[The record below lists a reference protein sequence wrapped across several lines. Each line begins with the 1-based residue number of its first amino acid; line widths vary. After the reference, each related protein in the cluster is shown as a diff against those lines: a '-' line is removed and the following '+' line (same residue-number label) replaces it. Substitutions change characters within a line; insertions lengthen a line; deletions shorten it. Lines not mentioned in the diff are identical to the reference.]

1 MMKNKSL
8 SEYAPNFRGTP
19 VLYGIVAALVTAF
32 ILILLTTLV
41 MGWTSISEAKLSTI
55 TYVMNMIA
63 AVVGSMIAA
72 REAGQRGW
80 YYGGLTGLAYAVLI
94 TLLGLLMVQGPIFNL
109 NNLFHTILLGLIG
122 GFGGMIGV
130 NLRK

>member
-1 MMKNKSL
+1 MKNKTL
-8 SEYAPNFRGTP
+8 SEYAPHFRGAP

-32 ILILLTTLV
+32 ILILLTTFV
-41 MGWTSISEAKLSTI
+41 MGWTSIPEAKLGAI

-63 AVVGSMIAA
+63 ALVGSMMAA
-72 REAGQRGW
+72 REARQRGW
-80 YYGGLTGLAYAVLI
+80 YYGGLTGLAYAVLV

-109 NNLFHTILLGLIG
+109 NSLFHTILLGLIG

>member
-1 MMKNKSL
+1 MKNKTL
-8 SEYAPNFRGTP
+8 SEYAPHFRGTP

-32 ILILLTTLV
+32 ILILLTTFV
-41 MGWTSISEAKLSTI
+41 MGWTMIPEANLGKI

-63 AVVGSMIAA
+63 ALVGSMMAA
-72 REAGQRGW
+72 RSAGQRGW
-80 YYGGLTGLAYAVLI
+80 YYGGLTGLAYAVLV
-94 TLLGLLMVQGPIFNL
+94 TLLGLLMVRGPLFNL
-109 NNLFHTILLGLIG
+109 NSLFNTILLGLIG